1 MLVHPACNRLP
12 ALPHASHQEAPVPTA
27 HKLVPGASQV
37 GGDQVCV
44 YLVPEHLMGDFLI
57 RFRPESHSLQ
67 ASVSQQTCNP
77 EGLEKKKVCVFSVVL
92 YAATNAIMLVS
103 FCQRASP
110 PPLVSGWCSDSQELT
125 RSLCR
130 AGEPRQSAA
139 QHPIRLAV

>member
-12 ALPHASHQEAPVPTA
+12 ALPHASHEAASVPTA

-57 RFRPESHSLQ
+57 PFRPESHSLQ
-67 ASVSQQTCNP
+67 ASVSQQTCNS
-77 EGLEKKKVCVFSVVL
+77 EGLERKKKVCVFSVVL
-92 YAATNAIMLVS
+92 YTATNALMFVP

-110 PPLVSGWCSDSQELT
+110 PPLVSGRCVLLDVLG
-125 RSLCR
+125 RS
-130 AGEPRQSAA
+130 
-139 QHPIRLAV
+139 VW